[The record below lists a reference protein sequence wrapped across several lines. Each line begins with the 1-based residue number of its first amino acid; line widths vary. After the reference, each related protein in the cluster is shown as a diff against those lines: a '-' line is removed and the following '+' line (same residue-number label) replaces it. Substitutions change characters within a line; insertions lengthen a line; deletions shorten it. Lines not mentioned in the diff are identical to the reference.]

1 MTAPFTA
8 HSKCRLC
15 DSGNVEEVLDLGYS
29 PLANAYLTEA
39 QLAEVRSG
47 KREEIFTPLRLLLCM
62 ECGSVQMAHSVDPA
76 VLFTDYI
83 YASSTSPSFVKHFE
97 ELAVHVRGIHQLT
110 EWQLR
115 VVDIGSNDGIALAEF
130 KAVGCSVVGVEPSQM
145 LADMANARGLTTI
158 QAFFS
163 KSVAKDI
170 VSSHGKADVV
180 LATNVFAH
188 LSDLRGFMEGVLELL
203 DDCGMFIFEVS
214 YLGDVVEHM
223 LFDTIYM
230 EHQFYHSVGPL
241 ALFLF
246 QMGLPMFRVERINTH
261 GGSIRIFADRGRRQN
276 DGSPGIYFTPHEHD
290 LGLKD
295 PRIYRQ
301 FADRLQC
308 YKHRLHS
315 VIKPYIGELFSWGCP
330 AKFTTFNYVLELND
344 LIRFAIDDSPLKA
357 NHFTPGSHIPIRSPF
372 TYPNIAPEG
381 FNPVPWAPLGAAI
394 VSAWNFFDVIRTKRT
409 GWAMPW
415 IRPLPNLE
423 VIHV

>member
-15 DSGNVEEVLDLGYS
+15 DSGNIEEVLDLGYS

-39 QLAEVRSG
+39 QLTEVRSG

-62 ECGSVQMAHSVDPA
+62 ECGCVQLAHSVDPA

-83 YASSTSPSFVKHFE
+83 YASSTSPVFVKHFE
-97 ELAVHVRGIHQLT
+97 DFAKHVQELGLVQPNDL
-110 EWQLR
+110 
-115 VVDIGSNDGIALAEF
+115 VVDIGSNDGIALKAF
-130 KAVGCSVVGVEPSQM
+130 KSIGCEAIGIEPSRT
-145 LADMANARGLTTI
+145 LAEMAHKQGLATTI
-158 QAFFS
+158 GFFDVTLA
-163 KSVAKDI
+163 KSIA
-170 VSSHGKADVV
+170 SCSGKAQVIT
-180 LATNVFAH
+180 ATNVFAH
-188 LSDLRGFMEGVLELL
+188 LSDLRGFVEGVLELL
-203 DDCGMFIFEVS
+203 AADGVFIFEVS

-246 QMGLPMFRVERINTH
+246 QRGLPMFRAERINTH
-261 GGSIRIFADRGRRQN
+261 GGSIRIFADRGRRPN
-276 DGSPGIYFTPHEHD
+276 DGSPGIYFTPHEHS

-295 PRIYRQ
+295 PRTYRQ

-315 VIKPYIGELFSWGCP
+315 VIKPYRQELFAWGCP

-344 LIRFAIDDSPLKA
+344 VIRFAIDDSPLKA

-394 VSAWNFFDVIRTKRT
+394 VSAWNFFDAIHAKRT
-409 GWAMPW
+409 GWAKPW

-423 VIHV
+423 VINV